1 MKLIRIVATLLVVT
15 FSLTLFAQKKEYYEI
30 KIYSIDNAT
39 QGERVEEFL
48 KSAYLPA
55 LHRAGIRAV
64 GVFKPV
70 ESDTVYAG
78 KRIYVLIPFKS
89 LDQFSN
95 LPATLEKDQAFQSAG
110 KAYIDATYDNPP
122 FARVPSVLCKAFSGM
137 TSLEV
142 PKHSTPAAERV
153 YELRSYEGYTEKIF
167 QNKVKMFNA
176 GDEVGL
182 FKRLQFNAVFYSE
195 VIAGSRMPNLMYMT
209 TFSNMDSR
217 NEHWKTFVAD
227 PQWKTL
233 SSMPEYQHNV
243 SKIEIFLLH
252 PTDYSDI

>member
-1 MKLIRIVATLLVVT
+1 MKLFRILAAVT
-15 FSLTLFAQKKEYYEI
+15 IAFSSCSVLAQKREFYEL
-30 KIYSIDNAT
+30 KVYTLNT
-39 QGERVEEFL
+39 PEQGSRVEEFL
-48 KSAYLPA
+48 KNAYVPA
-55 LHRAGIRAV
+55 LHRAGIKTV

-70 ESDTVYAG
+70 ETDTVHAG
-78 KRIYVLIPFKS
+78 KRIYVLIPFKT
-89 LDQFSN
+89 LDQFNGLS
-95 LPATLEKDQAFQSAG
+95 ATLEKDKAFQAAG
-110 KAYIDATYDNPP
+110 TSYIDAPYDNPP
-122 FARVPSVLCKAFSGM
+122 YTRVASILCRAFSGM
-137 TSLEV
+137 TTLEV
-142 PKHSTPAAERV
+142 PKHSTPAKDRV
-153 YELRSYEGYTEKIF
+153 YELRSYEGHTEKIF

-176 GDEVGL
+176 GDEIGL
-182 FKRLQFNAVFYSE
+182 FKRLGFNAVFYSE
-195 VIAGSRMPNLMYMT
+195 VIAGNRMPNLMYMT